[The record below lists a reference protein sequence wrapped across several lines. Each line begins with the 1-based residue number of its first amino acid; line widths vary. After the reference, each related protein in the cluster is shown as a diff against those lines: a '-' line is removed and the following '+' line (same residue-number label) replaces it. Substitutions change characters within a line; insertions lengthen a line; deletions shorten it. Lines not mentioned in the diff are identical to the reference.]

1 MHDLRAPLNELLKKD
16 KKWRW
21 TPECQT
27 AFDQIKKALTSDLF
41 LTHYDP
47 KLEIIGT
54 SDASSYEVASCIL
67 HKMPDGTKKPIAHA
81 SRTLLPA
88 EKHYSQI
95 EKEALGI
102 IFAVKNFHRY
112 LHGRFF
118 TLQTDHKPL
127 ITIFGSKK
135 GLPIYT
141 VNSLLRWGT
150 ILLNY
155 NFKIEYLPSKQI
167 THADGLSRLV
177 PKCSEHFEDTIIAAL
192 RTDCEIKNMIAN
204 TIKELPMTLL
214 EIKSGAMNDDFIT
227 NIKQKITGKNEK
239 VPEVFSLCDNVLLY
253 SERVL
258 IPKKLQNRILRDFH
272 TGHLGINRMESLM
285 RSYVYWPKMDNDIRD
300 MIEKCKGCA

>member
-1 MHDLRAPLNELLKKD
+1 M
-16 KKWRW
+16 WRW

-47 KLEIIGT
+47 KLEIIVA
-54 SDASSYEVASCIL
+54 SDASSYGVGACIL
-67 HKMPDGTKKPIAHA
+67 HKMSDGTKSPIAHA

-102 IFAVKNFHRY
+102 IFAVTIFHRY

-118 TLQTDHKPL
+118 TLQTDHKLL
-127 ITIFGSKK
+127 ITIFGSRK

-141 VNSLLRWGT
+141 AKRLLRWGT

-167 THADGLSRLV
+167 NHADGQSRLPV
-177 PKCSEHFEDTIIAAL
+177 
-192 RTDCEIKNMIAN
+192 
-204 TIKELPMTLL
+204 
-214 EIKSGAMNDDFIT
+214 
-227 NIKQKITGKNEK
+227 
-239 VPEVFSLCDNVLLY
+239 V
-253 SERVL
+253 
-258 IPKKLQNRILRDFH
+258 
-272 TGHLGINRMESLM
+272 
-285 RSYVYWPKMDNDIRD
+285 
-300 MIEKCKGCA
+300 